1 MAVTLFLLPWYF
13 AAVGIVFFGVMGVV
27 EYRNLLSQAPGKGL
41 SLPSLILGA
50 TLIGGGALLWG
61 GQALHLGLYLAAL
74 LLIGRTLLE
83 GAGDRLQ
90 ALERAGFELFGLV
103 WVPWFLAHVVLVL
116 RLPDGRQWVI
126 YLFWV
131 LIWND
136 CFAYLV
142 GTLLGRHPLLPAVSP
157 NKTVEGTLGGI
168 AGCLLAALVCDAW
181 IFPSAAAPPPLS
193 HLALLSVGL
202 GLLGQAGD
210 LLESIVKRA
219 CGAKDSGVFLPGHG
233 GFLDRMDAFLP
244 TSPLLYYY
252 LVFTVPQG

>member
-1 MAVTLFLLPWYF
+1 MTLFLLPWYVG
-13 AAVGIVFFGVMGVV
+13 AVGVVLFGMMGLV
-27 EYRNLLSQAPGKGL
+27 EYRHLLSQAPGKTL

-50 TLIGGGALLWG
+50 ALMGCAALVWG
-61 GQALHLGLYLAAL
+61 EQALHAALYLAAL
-74 LLIGRTLLE
+74 PVIGRTLLD
-83 GAGDRLQ
+83 GAGDRLR
-90 ALERAGFELFGLV
+90 AIERAGLELFGLV
-103 WVPWFLAHVVLVL
+103 WVPWFLAHLVLVL

-181 IFPSAAAPPPLS
+181 IFPGTAAPPPLL
-193 HLALLSVGL
+193 HLALLSVAL

-210 LLESIVKRA
+210 LLESMVKRA
-219 CGAKDSGVFLPGHG
+219 CGAKDSGVFMPGHG

-252 LVFTVPQG
+252 LVFMVPQG